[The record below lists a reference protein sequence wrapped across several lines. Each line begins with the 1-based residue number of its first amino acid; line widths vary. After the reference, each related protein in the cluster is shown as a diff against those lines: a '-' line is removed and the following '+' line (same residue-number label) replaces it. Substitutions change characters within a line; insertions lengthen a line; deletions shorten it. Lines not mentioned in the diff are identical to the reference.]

1 MGGTG
6 ALHSFFCLPTQYIHS
21 AGVIHRVSTRCG
33 GTVRLGWAGVCWGAA
48 WQARALFSFLQDL
61 KPGNLA
67 VNEDCELKV
76 SGLQAGL
83 A

>member
-1 MGGTG
+1 MEQGRCT
-6 ALHSFFCLPTQYIHS
+6 HFSVFPTQYIHS

-33 GTVRLGWAGVCWGAA
+33 GTVRLGWTGVCWGAA
-48 WQARALFSFLQDL
+48 WQARDLFPLLQDL

-76 SGLQAGL
+76 SGL
-83 A
+83 